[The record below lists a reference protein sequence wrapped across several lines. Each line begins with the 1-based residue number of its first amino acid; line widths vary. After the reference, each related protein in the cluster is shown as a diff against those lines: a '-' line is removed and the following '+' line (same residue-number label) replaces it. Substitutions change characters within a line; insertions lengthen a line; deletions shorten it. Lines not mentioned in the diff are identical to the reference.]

1 MVQLRVL
8 ELLNESGRTKYWL
21 GKQLGTS
28 WQNLSKM
35 LNNET
40 KSIRYEMIETLC
52 QLFECTPNDLFS
64 FDVPPYEGFPL
75 ETENSIHNMN
85 KTKCKF

>member
-64 FDVPPYEGFPL
+64 FDDPPYEGFPL
-75 ETENSIHNMN
+75 EMENSIHNMN
-85 KTKCKF
+85 KTKCKL